1 MILKKKFRN
10 YLNNM
15 EIVKIELGERGY
27 EICVGSKL
35 ISQEGLLLKHILNKN
50 IAIITNE
57 TVGPLYLEKLKKG
70 LTKSKSIIDIFLKDG
85 ENYKNQESLD
95 YIYEALLKNKYG
107 RDSVLIALGGGVIG
121 DITGYAAAT
130 YMRGIDF
137 IQVPTTLLSQVDSSV
152 GGKTGINHA
161 FGKNMIGA
169 FYQPKLVV
177 IDVDCLQS
185 LPETELSAGLAE
197 VIKYG
202 LIRDFAF
209 FEWLEKNMDCLLS
222 KNSDCLIEAI
232 IRSCKN
238 KAQVVAEDEFESA
251 KGIRATLNLGH
262 TFGHA
267 IETALGYGKWLHGQA
282 VAAGM
287 IMASN
292 MSMLM
297 GFIDNKDY
305 NRIKKIIDS
314 AGLPINPPDISQ
326 AKFLD
331 LMASDK
337 KNKDGKISLILL
349 KELGKAFQTEEYD
362 MKILE
367 KTIQTKSF

>member
-1 MILKKKFRN
+1 
-10 YLNNM
+10 M
-15 EIVKIELGERGY
+15 EIVKIDLGERGY
-27 EICVGSKL
+27 DICVGSNL
-35 ISQEGLLLKHILNKN
+35 LSNEDLLLGHISNKN
-50 IAIITNE
+50 VAIITNE
-57 TVGPLYLEKLKKG
+57 TVGPLYLEELKNG
-70 LTKSKSIIDIFLKDG
+70 LTKSKSIIDIVLKDG
-85 ENYKNQESLD
+85 EKYKNQDSLD
-95 YIYEALLKNKYG
+95 FIYETLLKNKYG
-107 RDSVLIALGGGVIG
+107 RDSVLIALGGGVVG

-130 YMRGIDF
+130 YMRGINF
-137 IQVPTTLLSQVDSSV
+137 IQAPTTLLSQVDSSV
-152 GGKTGINHA
+152 GGKTGINHVL
-161 FGKNMIGA
+161 GKNMIGA

-185 LPETELSAGLAE
+185 LPDTELSAGLAE

-209 FEWLEKNMDCLLS
+209 FEWLEKNMDCLLR

-238 KAQVVAEDEFESA
+238 KAQVVGEDEFETA

-287 IMASN
+287 VMASN

-297 GFIDNKDY
+297 GLIDDKDF

-326 AKFLD
+326 AQFLD

-367 KTIQTKSF
+367 KTLNTKIF

>member
-1 MILKKKFRN
+1 
-10 YLNNM
+10 M
-15 EIVKIELGERGY
+15 EIVKIDLGERAY
-27 EICVGSKL
+27 DICVGTKLLSK
-35 ISQEGLLLKHILNKN
+35 EDLLAKHISNKN
-50 IAIITNE
+50 VAIISNE
-57 TVGPLYLEKLKKG
+57 TVGPLYLKKLKKG
-70 LTKSKSIIDIFLKDG
+70 LTNSKSIIDIILKDG
-85 ENYKNQESLD
+85 EKYKNQESLD
-95 YIYEALLKNKYG
+95 FIYETLLKNKYG
-107 RDSVLIALGGGVIG
+107 RDSVLIALGGGVVG

-161 FGKNMIGA
+161 LGKNMIGA
-169 FYQPKLVV
+169 FYQPKVV
-177 IDVDCLQS
+177 IIDVDCLRS

-209 FEWLEKNMDCLLS
+209 LEWLEKNMDYLIS
-222 KNSDCLIEAI
+222 RNSDCLIETI
-232 IRSCKN
+232 IRSCRN
-238 KAQVVAEDEFESA
+238 KAQVVAEDEFETV
-251 KGIRATLNLGH
+251 KGLRATLNLGH

-287 IMASN
+287 IMASY
-292 MSMLM
+292 MSMQM
-297 GFIDNKDY
+297 GFIDDKDF

-326 AKFLD
+326 AQFLD

-349 KELGKAFQTEEYD
+349 KELGKAFQTEDYD

-367 KTIQTKSF
+367 KTLNTKIF

>member
-1 MILKKKFRN
+1 
-10 YLNNM
+10 M

-27 EICVGSKL
+27 DICVGSKL
-35 ISQEGLLLKHILNKN
+35 ISQEDLLLKHILNKN

-70 LTKSKSIIDIFLKDG
+70 LNKSKSIIDIVLKDG
-85 ENYKNQESLD
+85 ENFKNQESLD
-95 YIYEALLKNKYG
+95 FIYEALLKHKYG
-107 RDSVLIALGGGVIG
+107 RDSVLIALGGGVVG
-121 DITGYAAAT
+121 DIAGYAAAT

-161 FGKNMIGA
+161 LGKNMIGA

-185 LPETELSAGLAE
+185 LPEIELSAGLAE

-222 KNSDCLIEAI
+222 KNSDRLIEAI

-238 KAQVVAEDEFESA
+238 KAQVVAKDEFESA

-305 NRIKKIIDS
+305 IRIKKIIDS

-362 MKILE
+362 MKVLE
-367 KTIQTKSF
+367 KTLSTKIF

>member
-1 MILKKKFRN
+1 
-10 YLNNM
+10 
-15 EIVKIELGERGY
+15 
-27 EICVGSKL
+27 
-35 ISQEGLLLKHILNKN
+35 
-50 IAIITNE
+50 
-57 TVGPLYLEKLKKG
+57 
-70 LTKSKSIIDIFLKDG
+70 
-85 ENYKNQESLD
+85 
-95 YIYEALLKNKYG
+95 
-107 RDSVLIALGGGVIG
+107 
-121 DITGYAAAT
+121 
-130 YMRGIDF
+130 
-137 IQVPTTLLSQVDSSV
+137 V

-161 FGKNMIGA
+161 LGKNMIGA
-169 FYQPKLVV
+169 FYQPKVV
-177 IDVDCLQS
+177 IIDVDCLRS

-209 FEWLEKNMDCLLS
+209 LEWLEKNMDYLIS
-222 KNSDCLIEAI
+222 RNSDCLIEAI
-232 IRSCKN
+232 IRSCRN
-238 KAQVVAEDEFESA
+238 KAQVVAEDEFESI

-287 IMASN
+287 VMASY
-292 MSMLM
+292 MSMQM
-297 GFIDNKDY
+297 GLIDDKDF

-326 AKFLD
+326 AQFLD

-349 KELGKAFQTEEYD
+349 KELGKAFQTEDYD

-367 KTIQTKSF
+367 KTLNTKIF